1 MNIVELRN
9 LAKQYGRNQILRNV
23 NLTVAPGDFMVV
35 YGMPTSGKS
44 VLVRLLTGLEQPDR
58 GEIVLRGTDFTNA
71 SAGERNIGYVPQ
83 SFALYPHFSVRKNIS
98 YSLDLAKAP
107 KAEIEAAVER
117 ASQLLGI
124 RELLDRKP
132 DQLSGGQKQRVAI
145 ARGLVKQTDIF
156 VLDDPLV
163 GLDFKLRERLIDD
176 LKQTQETLGVTFIY
190 TTSDAIE
197 ALMLAKHISVLD
209 AGEIV
214 ESGEP
219 ETLYTDPQ
227 RAETM
232 KYVGFPQ
239 ANFLDASLAM
249 QGSNLVVD
257 TGVFKATVDA
267 AIGEMQSSGD
277 VVGKAGAGRVA
288 VGIRPE
294 HITIGNDPA
303 NGELTAKAKVLL
315 LEDLGGE
322 EIAYLDL
329 NGQQVTT
336 VLRHDREHAPIE
348 LDQTVTI
355 AVKASDLIVFVDGK
369 RVGKGKSR
377 LRD

>member
-9 LAKQYGRNQILRNV
+9 LSKHYGRNQILRNV
-23 NLTVAPGDFMVV
+23 SLTVEPGDFMVV

-44 VLVRLLTGLEQPDR
+44 VLVRLLTGLEQADT
-58 GEIVLRGTDFTNA
+58 GQILLRGNDFTTS

-98 YSLDLAKAP
+98 YPLDLVGASKSDVD
-107 KAEIEAAVER
+107 AAVHR

-124 RELLDRKP
+124 EALLDRRP

-145 ARGLVKQTDIF
+145 ARGLVKQTDVF

-190 TTSDAIE
+190 TTSDAVE
-197 ALMLAKHISVLD
+197 ALMLAKHIAVLD

-219 ETLYTDPQ
+219 ETLYTNPQ
-227 RAETM
+227 RAQTM
-232 KYVGFPQ
+232 KFVGFPQ
-239 ANFLDASLAM
+239 ANFLNASLTLRGNQFVVDCGVFQTTIDASVAQM
-249 QGSNLVVD
+249 QGYADLVDKVSNGQV
-257 TGVFKATVDA
+257 
-267 AIGEMQSSGD
+267 AI
-277 VVGKAGAGRVA
+277 
-288 VGIRPE
+288 GIRPE
-294 HITIGNDPA
+294 HITL
-303 NGELTAKAKVLL
+303 GENTASDALFSSAKVLL

-322 EIAYLDL
+322 EIAYLNL
-329 NGQQVTT
+329 NGRPLTT
-336 VLRHDREHAPIE
+336 VLRHDREHAPISI
-348 LDQTVTI
+348 DQQ
-355 AVKASDLIVFVDGK
+355 VKISVNPADLIVFVDGK
-369 RVGKGKSR
+369 RIGRGK
-377 LRD
+377 

>member
-9 LAKQYGRNQILRNV
+9 LSKQYGRTQILRNV
-23 NLTVAPGDFMVV
+23 SLSVEPGDFMVV

-44 VLVRLLTGLEQPDR
+44 VLVRLLAGLEKPDR
-58 GEIVLRGTDFTNA
+58 GQILLRGIDFTAA

-83 SFALYPHFSVRKNIS
+83 SFALYPHFTVRKNIS
-98 YSLDLAKAP
+98 YSLDLARAA
-107 KAEIEAAVER
+107 KAEIEAAVQR
-117 ASQLLGI
+117 AAQLLGI
-124 RELLDRKP
+124 ESLLDRKP

-145 ARGLVKQTDIF
+145 ARGLVKQTDVF

-190 TTSDAIE
+190 TTSDAVE
-197 ALMLAKHISVLD
+197 ALMLAKHVAVLD

-214 ESGEP
+214 ESGDP
-219 ETLYTDPQ
+219 ETLYHDPQ

-232 KYVGFPQ
+232 KYVSFPQ
-239 ANFLDASLAM
+239 ANFLDGALAIS
-249 QGSNLVVD
+249 GNNLTVD
-257 TGVFKATVDA
+257 TGVFRTAIDA
-267 AIGEMQSSGD
+267 SIGKMQPYGD
-277 VVGKAGAGRVA
+277 LVGKAKNGRVA

-294 HITIGNDPA
+294 HFVLGA
-303 NGELTAKAKVLL
+303 AQEAGWLSSQAKVLL

-336 VLRHDREHAPIE
+336 VLRHDREHEPIE
-348 LDQTVTI
+348 LDQRVTI
-355 AVKASDLIVFVDGK
+355 SVNPKDLLVFVDGK
-369 RVGKGKSR
+369 RIGRGK
-377 LRD
+377 